1 VCIPCTVGKV
11 SKMVQVRAHQPIND
25 DGSIN
30 LEAWLGH
37 VLSVDP
43 ALDREALRE
52 ACEFAREAEQQA
64 NAAKNL
70 WTEGASSFRSGLEI
84 AEILADLKLDQDSLV
99 AAVIY
104 RCVREGKVPL
114 ALVHQRFGPV
124 VAKLVEGV
132 LRMAAISASMNPRD
146 SLVLGSQAQV
156 ENLRKML
163 VAMVD
168 DVRVALI
175 KLAER
180 TCAIRAVKEADDEK
194 RQRVAREVFDIYAP
208 LAHRLGIG
216 HIKWELEDL
225 SFRYLE
231 PEQYKQIAK
240 LLHERRLDR
249 EHYINEVMDQ
259 LRTEL
264 EATGVKADI
273 SGRAKHIYSIWRK
286 MQRKGLQFSQIYD
299 VRAVRVLV
307 PEVRDCYT
315 ALGIVHT
322 LWRHIPKE
330 FDDYIANPKENGY
343 RSLHT
348 AVLGPEGKVLE
359 VQIRTQAMHEEA
371 ELGVCAHWRYK
382 GTDVKAS
389 SNHYEEKISWLRQ
402 VLEWHE
408 ELGDIGGLAEQ
419 LRVDIEPD
427 RVYVFTPDGHAIDLP
442 KGATPLDFAYR
453 VHTEIG
459 HNCRGAK
466 INGRIVPLNYSLQTG
481 EQVEII
487 TSKHGTPSRDWLNS
501 NLGYVTTSR
510 ARAKIVHWF
519 KLQDRD
525 QNVAA
530 GKVQLERELQ
540 RLALPHVDF
549 EKLAEKANMKTSEDL
564 FASLGAGDLR
574 LAQLVNLAQQ
584 LVEPD
589 RVNEQ
594 LELIPRKAL
603 GFKPGKRG
611 DIQIQ
616 GVGNLLTQMAGCC
629 QPLPGDPIV
638 GYITLGR
645 GVSIHRQDCASVL
658 QLAGREPE
666 RIIQVNWGPVPVQT
680 YPVEIIIKA
689 YDRSGLLR
697 DVTQVLL
704 NERLNV
710 LAVNTRSNKDDNTA
724 SMSITVEIP
733 GLDALGRLLGRISQ
747 LPNII
752 EARRHRVS

>member
-1 VCIPCTVGKV
+1 
-11 SKMVQVRAHQPIND
+11 MVQVRAHQPINL

-30 LEAWLGH
+30 LEAWLDH
-37 VLSVDP
+37 TLSVDP
-43 ALDREALRE
+43 ALDREALKV
-52 ACEFAREAEQQA
+52 ACEFAREVEQQA
-64 NAAKNL
+64 NAAQNL
-70 WTEGASSFRSGLEI
+70 WAEGNSSFQTGLEI

-104 RCVREGKVPL
+104 RAVREGKTTLKV
-114 ALVHQRFGPV
+114 VQEKFGAV
-124 VAKLVEGV
+124 VAKLIEGV
-132 LRMAAISASMNPRD
+132 LRMAAISNSINPRE
-146 SLVLGSQAQV
+146 SVVVGSQTQV

-180 TCAIRAVKEADDEK
+180 TCAIREVKNADEEK
-194 RQRVAREVFDIYAP
+194 RHRVAREVFDIYAP

-249 EHYINEVMDQ
+249 QQYISDVMQQ
-259 LRTEL
+259 LRDEL
-264 EATGVKADI
+264 NAAGIKADI

-286 MQRKGLQFSQIYD
+286 MQKKGLEFSQIYD

-315 ALGIVHT
+315 TLGIVHS

-359 VQIRTQAMHEEA
+359 VQIRTHGMHEEA
-371 ELGVCAHWRYK
+371 ELGVCAHWKYK
-382 GTDVKAS
+382 GTDVKGN
-389 SNHYEEKISWLRQ
+389 SNHYEEKMAWLRQ

-419 LRVDIEPD
+419 LKVDIEPD

-453 VHTEIG
+453 VHTQIG

-466 INGRIVPLNYSLQTG
+466 INGRIVPLTYSLHTG
-481 EQVEII
+481 DQVAII
-487 TSKHGTPSRDWLNS
+487 TGKNGAPSRDWLNS

-519 KLQDRD
+519 KQQDRE

-530 GKVQLERELQ
+530 GKQMLERELA
-540 RLALPHVDF
+540 RLAMPPVDF
-549 EKLAEKANMKTSEDL
+549 NKLAEKCNLKSAEDL
-564 FASLGAGDLR
+564 YAALGAGDLR
-574 LAQLVNLAQQ
+574 LAPTVNQAQQ

-589 RVNEQ
+589 RSSEQ
-594 LELIPRKAL
+594 LELIPRKPSSR
-603 GFKPGKRG
+603 PGRH
-611 DIQIQ
+611 DDVQIL

-629 QPLPGDPIV
+629 QPLPGDPII
-638 GYITLGR
+638 GYITVGR
-645 GVSIHRQDCASVL
+645 GVTIHRQDCPTAL
-658 QLAGREPE
+658 QLVEREAH
-666 RIIQVNWGPVPVQT
+666 RMIQVSWGSTPVQT
-680 YPVEIIIKA
+680 YPVDILVRA

-697 DVTQVLL
+697 DVSQVLL
-704 NERLNV
+704 NEKINV
-710 LAVNTRSNKDDNTA
+710 LAVNTRSNKEDNTA
-724 SMSITVEIP
+724 AMRLTIEIP
-733 GLDALGRLLGRISQ
+733 GLEALGRLLARISQ
-747 LPNII
+747 LPNVI
-752 EARRHRVS
+752 ETRRERGSKDV

>member
-1 VCIPCTVGKV
+1 
-11 SKMVQVRAHQPIND
+11 MVQVRALQPINT

-30 LEAWLGH
+30 LDGWLDH
-37 VLSVDP
+37 VLGMDP

-52 ACEFAREAEQQA
+52 ACEFSRDVEQQA
-64 NAAKNL
+64 NAAQNL
-70 WTEGASSFRSGLEI
+70 WSEGTSSYQAGLEI

-104 RCVREGKVPL
+104 RGVREGKVQL
-114 ALVHQRFGPV
+114 ADVHQRFGPV
-124 VAKLVEGV
+124 VAKLIEGV
-132 LRMAAISASMNPRD
+132 LRMAAISASLNPRE
-146 SLVLGSQAQV
+146 SLVLGSQTQV

-180 TCAIRAVKEADDEK
+180 TCAIRAVKNADDDK
-194 RQRVAREVFDIYAP
+194 RHRVAREVFDIYAP

-231 PEQYKQIAK
+231 PEQYKQIAQ

-249 EHYINEVMDQ
+249 EQYIDNVVQQ
-259 LRTEL
+259 LRDEL
-264 EATGVKADI
+264 TAAGIQPEID
-273 SGRAKHIYSIWRK
+273 GRAKHIYSIWRK
-286 MQRKGLQFSQIYD
+286 MQKKGLQFSQIYD

-359 VQIRTQAMHEEA
+359 VQIRTLAMHEEA

-382 GTDVKAS
+382 GTDVNS
-389 SNHYEEKISWLRQ
+389 SSDHYEEKIAWLRQ

-408 ELGDIGGLAEQ
+408 ELGDIGGLADQ

-466 INGRIVPLNYSLQTG
+466 VNGRIVPLNYSLQTG

-487 TSKHGTPSRDWLNS
+487 TSKQGSPSRDWLNP
-501 NLGYVTTSR
+501 NLGYITTSR
-510 ARAKIVHWF
+510 SRAKIVHWF
-519 KLQDRD
+519 KLQARD

-530 GKVQLERELQ
+530 GKALLERELG
-540 RLALPHVDF
+540 RLDLPPVDF
-549 EKLAEKANMKTSEDL
+549 DKVAEKANLKNAEDM
-564 FASLGAGDLR
+564 FAALGAGDLR
-574 LAQLVNLAQQ
+574 LAHLVNLAQQ
-584 LVEPD
+584 LVEPERGYD
-589 RVNEQ
+589 Q
-594 LELIPRKAL
+594 LELIPRRSAPY
-603 GFKPGKRG
+603 KPGKRG
-611 DIQIQ
+611 DVQIQ

-645 GVSIHRQDCASVL
+645 GVSIHRQDCPSVL
-658 QLAGREPE
+658 QLSGREPE
-666 RIIQVNWGPVPVQT
+666 RIIQVSWGPVPEKT
-680 YPVEIIIKA
+680 YPVEIFIRA

-697 DVTQVLL
+697 DISQMLL
-704 NERLNV
+704 NERINV
-710 LAVNTRSNKDDNTA
+710 LSMNTRSNKEDSTA
-724 SMSITVEIP
+724 QMLLTIEIP
-733 GLDALGRLLGRISQ
+733 GLNALGRLLSRISQ

-752 EARRHRVS
+752 EAKRQRAS

>member
-1 VCIPCTVGKV
+1 
-11 SKMVQVRAHQPIND
+11 MVQVRAHQPVND

-30 LEAWLGH
+30 LVAWLDH
-37 VLSVDP
+37 VTRVDP
-43 ALDREALRE
+43 ALDRQALQE
-52 ACEFAREAEQQA
+52 ACEFARDAEQQA
-64 NAAKNL
+64 NTTEHH
-70 WTEGASSFRSGLEI
+70 WSEGASTFRAGLDI

-104 RCVREGKVPL
+104 RGVREGKITL
-114 ALVHQRFGPV
+114 AAVQQRFGAV
-124 VAKLVEGV
+124 VAKLIEGV
-132 LRMAAISASMNPRD
+132 LRMAAISASINPRE
-146 SLVLGSQAQV
+146 SVVVGSQTQV

-180 TCAIRAVKEADDEK
+180 TCAIRAVKEADEDK

-231 PEQYKQIAK
+231 PDQYKQIAK

-249 EHYINEVMDQ
+249 EQYINDAMAN
-259 LRTEL
+259 LRQEL
-264 EATGVKADI
+264 EATGIKADI

-315 ALGIVHT
+315 TLGIVHT

-359 VQIRTQAMHEEA
+359 VQIRTHAMHEEA

-382 GTDVKAS
+382 GTDVKS
-389 SNHYEEKISWLRQ
+389 GSNHYEEKISWLRQ
-402 VLEWHE
+402 VIEWHE

-466 INGRIVPLNYSLQTG
+466 INGRIVPLTYSLQTG

-487 TSKHGTPSRDWLNS
+487 TSKQGSPSRDWLNP

-530 GKVQLERELQ
+530 GKQLLERELA
-540 RLALPHVDF
+540 RLALVGADF
-549 EKLAEKANMKTSEDL
+549 DKLAEKANLKTAEDL
-564 FASLGAGDLR
+564 FAALGAGDVR
-574 LAQLVNLAQQ
+574 LAHAVNLAQQ
-584 LVEPD
+584 LLEPE
-589 RVNEQ
+589 RGNEQ
-594 LELIPRKAL
+594 LELIPRKAQ

-645 GVSIHRQDCASVL
+645 GVTIHRQDCPTAL
-658 QLAGREPE
+658 QQTAREPE
-666 RIIQVNWGPVPVQT
+666 RMIQVSWGPVPVQT
-680 YPVEIIIKA
+680 YPVEIVIKA

-704 NERLNV
+704 NEKLNV
-710 LAVNTRSNKDDNTA
+710 LAVNTRSNKEDNTA

-733 GLDALGRLLGRISQ
+733 GLDALGRLLARIGQ

-752 EARRHRVS
+752 EARRQRAN

>member
-1 VCIPCTVGKV
+1 
-11 SKMVQVRAHQPIND
+11 MVQVRALQPLNS

-30 LEAWLGH
+30 LDAWLDK
-37 VLSVDP
+37 VISLDP
-43 ALDREALRE
+43 ALERQALLD
-52 ACEFAREAEQQA
+52 ACEFARAAELQA
-64 NAAKNL
+64 NAAESR
-70 WTEGASSFRSGLEI
+70 WSERSSGFVTGLEM
-84 AEILADLKLDQDSLV
+84 AEILAELKLDQDSLI
-99 AAVIY
+99 AALVY
-104 RCVREGKVPL
+104 RAVREEKTSL
-114 ALVHQRFGPV
+114 AVVAERFGPV
-124 VAKLVEGV
+124 VGKLVDGV
-132 LRMAAISASMNPRD
+132 LRMAAISASLNPRK
-146 SLVLGSQAQV
+146 SMVLAPQAQV

-180 TCAIRAVKEADDEK
+180 TCAIREVKDDTAEK

-231 PEQYKQIAK
+231 PEQYKQIAS

-249 EHYINEVMDQ
+249 EQYIAQVMQQ
-259 LRTEL
+259 LRDEL
-264 EATGVKADI
+264 AATGVQADI

-307 PEVRDCYT
+307 PSVRDCYT
-315 ALGIVHT
+315 ALGIVHS

-330 FDDYIANPKENGY
+330 FDDYVANPKENGY

-348 AVLGPEGKVLE
+348 AVLGPDGKVLE
-359 VQIRTQAMHEEA
+359 VQIRTQTMHEEA

-382 GTDVKAS
+382 GTDTKNGS
-389 SNHYEEKISWLRQ
+389 SQYEEKISWLRQ

-419 LRVDIEPD
+419 LRVDIEQD
-427 RVYVFTPDGHAIDLP
+427 RVYVFTPEGHAIDLP
-442 KGATPLDFAYR
+442 QGATPLDFAYR

-466 INGRIVPLNYSLQTG
+466 INGRIVPLSYSLQTG

-501 NLGYVTTSR
+501 NLGYITTSR

-530 GKVQLERELQ
+530 GKTQLERELA
-540 RLALPHVDF
+540 RLGLPAVDF
-549 EKLAEKANMKTSEDL
+549 DKLADKANLKSAEDM
-564 FASLGAGDLR
+564 FAGLGAGDLR

-584 LVEPD
+584 LVEPE
-589 RVNEQ
+589 RGEQQ
-594 LELIPRKAL
+594 LELIPRRPGAI
-603 GFKPGKRG
+603 KPGKRG

-616 GVGNLLTQMAGCC
+616 GVGNLLTQIAGCC

-638 GYITLGR
+638 GYITQGR
-645 GVSIHRQDCASVL
+645 GVSIHRQDCGSVL
-658 QLAGREPE
+658 QLGSREPE
-666 RIIQVNWGPVPVQT
+666 RIIQVSWGPVPIQT
-680 YPVEIIIKA
+680 YPVDIIIRA

-697 DVTQVLL
+697 DVSQVLL
-704 NERLNV
+704 NERINV

-724 SMSITVEIP
+724 AMSLTVEIP
-733 GLDALGRLLGRISQ
+733 GLEALGRLLGRISQ

-752 EARRHRVS
+752 EARRSRTSS

>member
-1 VCIPCTVGKV
+1 
-11 SKMVQVRAHQPIND
+11 MVQVRVHQPINT

-30 LEAWLGH
+30 LEAWLDH
-37 VLSVDP
+37 VLSLDRV
-43 ALDREALRE
+43 LDREALKA

-64 NAAKNL
+64 NAAQNL
-70 WTEGASSFRSGLEI
+70 WAEGTSSFHTGLEI
-84 AEILADLKLDQDSLV
+84 AEILADLKLDQESLV

-104 RCVREGKVPL
+104 RGVREGKITL
-114 ALVHQRFGPV
+114 AAVHQRFGPV
-124 VAKLVEGV
+124 VAKLIEGV
-132 LRMAAISASMNPRD
+132 LRMAAISASLSPRH

-180 TCAIRAVKEADDEK
+180 TCAIRAVKHASEEK
-194 RQRVAREVFDIYAP
+194 RHRVAREVFDIYAP

-249 EHYINEVMDQ
+249 EQYIADVMKHLQ
-259 LRTEL
+259 AEL
-264 EATGVKADI
+264 EATGIKADI

-286 MQRKGLQFSQIYD
+286 MQRKGLEFSQIYD

-307 PEVRDCYT
+307 PEMRDCYT

-348 AVLGPEGKVLE
+348 AVLGPDGKVLE
-359 VQIRTQAMHEEA
+359 VQIRTHAMHEEA

-382 GTDVKAS
+382 GTDVKSS

-466 INGRIVPLNYSLQTG
+466 INGRIVPLNYCLQTG

-487 TSKHGTPSRDWLNS
+487 TGKHGSPSRDWLNS

-519 KLQDRD
+519 KLQARD

-530 GKVQLERELQ
+530 GKSLLERELG

-549 EKLAEKANMKTSEDL
+549 DKLAEKVNLKAAEDM
-564 FASLGAGDLR
+564 FAALGAGDLR
-574 LAQLVNLAQQ
+574 LAHLVNAAQQ
-584 LVEPD
+584 LVEPE
-589 RVNEQ
+589 RGHEQ
-594 LELIPRKAL
+594 LELIPRRPT
-603 GFKPGKRG
+603 GHKPGKRG

-638 GYITLGR
+638 GYITQGR

-666 RIIQVNWGPVPVQT
+666 RIIQVSWGPVPIQT
-680 YPVEIIIKA
+680 YPVDIIIRA

-697 DVTQVLL
+697 DVSQVLL
-704 NERLNV
+704 NERINV

-724 SMSITVEIP
+724 SMSLTIEIP
-733 GLDALGRLLGRISQ
+733 GLDALGRLLGRIAQ

-752 EARRHRVS
+752 EARRNRAS

>member
-1 VCIPCTVGKV
+1 
-11 SKMVQVRAHQPIND
+11 MVQVRAQQPVNT

-30 LEAWLGH
+30 LEAWLDH
-37 VLSVDP
+37 VLSLDP
-43 ALDREALRE
+43 VLDRALLKE
-52 ACEFAREAEQQA
+52 ACEFARDAELQSQA
-64 NAAKNL
+64 KDTQNRWA
-70 WTEGASSFRSGLEI
+70 EGTSSFHTGLEI
-84 AEILADLKLDQDSLV
+84 AEILADLKLDQESLV
-99 AAVIY
+99 AALIY
-104 RCVREGKVPL
+104 RGVREGKVPL
-114 ALVHQRFGPV
+114 ATVQQRFGPV
-124 VAKLVEGV
+124 VAKLIEGV
-132 LRMAAISASMNPRD
+132 LRMAAISASMNPRQ
-146 SLVLGSQAQV
+146 SMVLGTQAQV

-180 TCAIRAVKEADDEK
+180 TCAIREVKNADEEK
-194 RQRVAREVFDIYAP
+194 RHRVAREVFDIYAP

-231 PEQYKQIAK
+231 PDQYKQIAK

-249 EHYINEVMDQ
+249 EQYIADVMKQ
-259 LRTEL
+259 LREEL
-264 EATGVKADI
+264 AATGIKADI

-348 AVLGPEGKVLE
+348 AVIGPDGKVLE
-359 VQIRTQAMHEEA
+359 VQIRTHAMHEEA

-382 GTDVKAS
+382 GTDVKS
-389 SNHYEEKISWLRQ
+389 SSDHYEEKIAWLRQ

-487 TSKHGTPSRDWLNS
+487 TGKNGAPSRDWLNP
-501 NLGYVTTSR
+501 NLGYITTSR

-519 KLQDRD
+519 KLQARD

-530 GKVQLERELQ
+530 GKAMLERELS
-540 RLALPHVDF
+540 RLALPPVDF
-549 EKLAEKANMKTSEDL
+549 EKLAEKCNLRAAEDMH
-564 FASLGAGDLR
+564 AALGAGDLR
-574 LAQLVNLAQQ
+574 LAHVVNAAQQ
-584 LVEPD
+584 LVEPE
-589 RVNEQ
+589 RGTNEQ
-594 LELIPRKAL
+594 LELIPRRIHHH
-603 GFKPGKRG
+603 KPGKRG
-611 DIQIQ
+611 DVQIQ

-645 GVSIHRQDCASVL
+645 GVSIHRQDCASAL
-658 QLAGREPE
+658 QLASREPE
-666 RIIQVNWGPVPVQT
+666 RMIQVSWGPAPEQT
-680 YPVEIIIKA
+680 YPVDIIIRA

-697 DVTQVLL
+697 DVSQVLL
-704 NERLNV
+704 NERINV
-710 LAVNTRSNKDDNTA
+710 LAVNTRSNKEDNTA
-724 SMSITVEIP
+724 AMLLTIEIP
-733 GLDALGRLLGRISQ
+733 GLDSLGRLLARIAQ

-752 EARRHRVS
+752 EARRNRGATS

>member
-1 VCIPCTVGKV
+1 
-11 SKMVQVRAHQPIND
+11 MVQVRAHQPINL

-30 LEAWLGH
+30 LEAWLDH
-37 VLSVDP
+37 TLSVDP
-43 ALDREALRE
+43 ALDREALKM
-52 ACEFAREAEQQA
+52 ACEFAREVEQQA
-64 NAAKNL
+64 NAAQNL
-70 WTEGASSFRSGLEI
+70 WTEGNSSFQTGLEI

-104 RCVREGKVPL
+104 RAVREGKTTLKAVNDK
-114 ALVHQRFGPV
+114 FGPV
-124 VAKLVEGV
+124 VAKLIEGV
-132 LRMAAISASMNPRD
+132 LRMAAISASLNPRD

-180 TCAIRAVKEADDEK
+180 TCAIRAVKHADDEK
-194 RQRVAREVFDIYAP
+194 RHRVAREVFDIYAP

-216 HIKWELEDL
+216 HIKWELEDI

-249 EHYINEVMDQ
+249 EQYIADVMQQ
-259 LRTEL
+259 LRDEL
-264 EATGVKADI
+264 TATGIKPDI

-348 AVLGPEGKVLE
+348 AVIGPDGKVLE
-359 VQIRTQAMHEEA
+359 VQIRTHAMHEEA
-371 ELGVCAHWRYK
+371 ELGVCAHWKYK
-382 GTDVKAS
+382 GTDVKGGS
-389 SNHYEEKISWLRQ
+389 DHYEEKMSWLRQ

-453 VHTEIG
+453 VHTQIG

-466 INGRIVPLNYSLQTG
+466 VNGRIVPLTYSLQTG

-487 TSKHGTPSRDWLNS
+487 TSKQGAPSRDWLNP
-501 NLGYVTTSR
+501 NLGYITTSR
-510 ARAKIVHWF
+510 SRAKIVHWF
-519 KLQDRD
+519 KLQDRE

-530 GKVQLERELQ
+530 GKAMLDRDLA
-540 RLALPHVDF
+540 RLALPTVDYA
-549 EKLAEKANMKTSEDL
+549 KLAEKCNLKTAEDMY
-564 FASLGAGDLR
+564 AALGAGDLR
-574 LAQLVNLAQQ
+574 LAHAVNLAQQ
-584 LVEPD
+584 LVEPE
-589 RVNEQ
+589 RGTEQ
-594 LELIPRKAL
+594 LELIPRRSQSL
-603 GFKPGKRG
+603 RPGRRG
-611 DIQIQ
+611 DIQIE

-638 GYITLGR
+638 GYITQGR

-666 RIIQVNWGPVPVQT
+666 RIIQVSWGPVPVQT
-680 YPVEIIIKA
+680 YPVDIVIKA

-697 DVTQVLL
+697 DVSQVLL
-704 NERLNV
+704 NDRINV
-710 LAVNTRSNKDDNTA
+710 LAVNTRSNKEDNTA
-724 SMSITVEIP
+724 SMLLTIEIP
-733 GLDALGRLLGRISQ
+733 GLDALSRLLGRISQ

-752 EARRHRVS
+752 EVRRNRSGT

>member
-1 VCIPCTVGKV
+1 
-11 SKMVQVRAHQPIND
+11 MVQVRAHQPINT

-30 LEAWLGH
+30 LEAWLDH
-37 VLSVDP
+37 AVSVDL
-43 ALDREALRE
+43 ALDREALKE
-52 ACEFAREAEQQA
+52 ACEFAREAEQQS
-64 NAAKNL
+64 NAKKNL
-70 WTEGASSFRSGLEI
+70 WAEGSGSFSTGLEI

-99 AAVIY
+99 AAVLY
-104 RCVREGKVPL
+104 RGVREGQIEL
-114 ALVHQRFGPV
+114 AAIGQRFGPV
-124 VAKLVEGV
+124 VAKLIDGV
-132 LRMAAISASMNPRD
+132 QRMAAISASLSPRQ
-146 SLVLGSQAQV
+146 SMVMGTQGQV

-180 TCAIRAVKEADDEK
+180 TCAIRAVKEADEDK

-231 PEQYKQIAK
+231 PDQYKQIAK

-249 EHYINEVMDQ
+249 EQYINDAMAN
-259 LRTEL
+259 LRQEL
-264 EATGVKADI
+264 EATGIKADI

-299 VRAVRVLV
+299 VRALRVLV

-315 ALGIVHT
+315 TLGIVHT

-359 VQIRTQAMHEEA
+359 VQIRTHAMHEEA

-382 GTDVKAS
+382 GTDVKS
-389 SNHYEEKISWLRQ
+389 GSNHYEEKISWLRQ
-402 VLEWHE
+402 VIEWHE

-466 INGRIVPLNYSLQTG
+466 INGRIVPLTYSLQTG

-487 TSKHGTPSRDWLNS
+487 TSKQGTPSRDWLNP

-530 GKVQLERELQ
+530 GKQLLERELA
-540 RLALPHVDF
+540 RLALVGADF
-549 EKLAEKANMKTSEDL
+549 DKLAEKANLKTADDL
-564 FASLGAGDLR
+564 FAALGAGDVR
-574 LAQLVNLAQQ
+574 LAHAVNLAQQ
-584 LVEPD
+584 LLEPE
-589 RVNEQ
+589 RGNEQ
-594 LELIPRKAL
+594 LELIPRKAQ

-645 GVSIHRQDCASVL
+645 GVTIHRQDCPTAL
-658 QLAGREPE
+658 QQTAREPE
-666 RIIQVNWGPVPVQT
+666 RMIQVSWGPVPVQT
-680 YPVEIIIKA
+680 YPVEIVIKA

-704 NERLNV
+704 NEKLNV
-710 LAVNTRSNKDDNTA
+710 LAVNTHSNKEDNTA

-733 GLDALGRLLGRISQ
+733 GLDALGRLLARIGQ

-752 EARRHRVS
+752 EARRQRAN